1 MKFNLYYL
9 LIISILICSKG
20 LSQKNTYR
28 IIHKNKTSNLLEFRV
43 AIEKADFNKMRFKT
57 KRREITFLNGPT
69 IELLS
74 AQELISKG
82 FKIEL
87 SECIDESSLNDN
99 NTWKLDPNGY
109 IIQVISM
116 NNKTAFIK

>member
-1 MKFNLYYL
+1 
-9 LIISILICSKG
+9 
-20 LSQKNTYR
+20 
-28 IIHKNKTSNLLEFRV
+28 
-43 AIEKADFNKMRFKT
+43 
-57 KRREITFLNGPT
+57 LNGPT

>member
-87 SECIDESSLNDN
+87 SECIDESSLNHYISHLPKHHLK
-99 NTWKLDPNGY
+99 TSLRTMESVHIGY
-109 IIQVISM
+109 
-116 NNKTAFIK
+116 